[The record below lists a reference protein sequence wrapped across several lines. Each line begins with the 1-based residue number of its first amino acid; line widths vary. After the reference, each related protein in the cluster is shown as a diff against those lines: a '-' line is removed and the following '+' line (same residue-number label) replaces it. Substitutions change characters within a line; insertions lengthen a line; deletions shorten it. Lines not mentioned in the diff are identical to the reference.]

1 MAAKKARLDR
11 VSSTLSYAGRA
22 ATGVATSAAG
32 WRIKEITR
40 VGSQTIVKFADGD
53 TNYDN
58 IWDNRVTLTYTE

>member
-1 MAAKKARLDR
+1 MAAKKARLDK

-32 WRIKEITR
+32 WQIKEITI
-40 VGSQTIVKFADGD
+40 VGNQTIVKFADGD

-58 IWDNRVTLTYTE
+58 IWDNRASLTYTE